1 MSLGFFEDFRVEEF
15 SHRAAEAMPTELA
28 NKEPQDRDQGFIAKL
43 LMWPLSLPLN
53 FLSDL

>member
-1 MSLGFFEDFRVEEF
+1 
-15 SHRAAEAMPTELA
+15 MPTELA